1 MHRNGERLIAV
12 RPVIDAGPALN
23 FFSINKQRLLIGVL
37 GPLSTRETVQK
48 EVFRKAQQ
56 EHDRFGHAVQVWNK
70 LGTYLQVLSDDLSVE
85 LAQAVMDVAGTPMT
99 DRMKTSKDLGEI
111 MVISHALVAAM
122 SGKHVTVLIDDAE
135 GRQLASI
142 QRSRLARL
150 RLAGNQQVGQIMLIG
165 SISVLKLAAQ
175 SGKIRDRGE
184 MRDIYA
190 RLRQLDTGLPPIEAS
205 GVLQSELW
213 KHRKS

>member
-37 GPLSTRETVQK
+37 GPLSTPETVQE
-48 EVFRKAQQ
+48 EVFRKAQK